1 MGMDLQPSPSF
12 MLPAGVADAPVGVL
26 LSGGLDSSILVAALL
41 ERGCSVVPLY
51 VRSGLFWEAAEQQV
65 VKRVLAA
72 LASQRLQP
80 LVTLE
85 QPIDDVVR
93 EHWSMTGRGVPA
105 AEADDAE
112 MRLPVRNGL
121 LTLKAGLWCHLNR
134 VPQLALGP
142 LKGNPFGDASAE
154 FFQSMER
161 MFRLSGIAELQ
172 ILTPFAALEKQQVMQ
187 LGAHLPLHLTF
198 SCVAPQE
205 GQHCGECNKCAERQA
220 AFQVA
225 GRSDLTAYHAVPC

>member
-1 MGMDLQPSPSF
+1 MDLQPLPSL
-12 MLPAGVADAPVGVL
+12 MLPAGVTDAPVAVL

-51 VRSGLFWEAAEQQV
+51 VRSGLFWEVAEQQMV
-65 VKRVLAA
+65 ARLLVALAA
-72 LASQRLQP
+72 PRLQP

-93 EHWSMTGRGVPA
+93 DHWSMTGKGVPP
-105 AEADDAE
+105 AEVDDTE
-112 MRLPVRNGL
+112 MRLPLRNGL
-121 LTLKAGLWCHLNR
+121 LILKAGLWCHLNR

-142 LKGNPFGDASAE
+142 LKGNPFADASAE
-154 FFQSMER
+154 FFQRMEQ
-161 MFRLSGIAELQ
+161 MFRLSGVADLR

-187 LGAHLPLHLTF
+187 LGGHLPLQLTF
-198 SCVAPQE
+198 SCVAPQA
-205 GQHCGECNKCAERQA
+205 GRHCGECNKCAERQA

-225 GRSDLTAYHAVPC
+225 GRSDLTVYHAVPC

>member
-1 MGMDLQPSPSF
+1 
-12 MLPAGVADAPVGVL
+12 MLPAGVAAAPVGVL

-65 VKRVLAA
+65 VTRVLAA

-85 QPIDDVVR
+85 QPVDDVVR
-93 EHWSMTGRGVPA
+93 DHWSMTGRGVPA
-105 AEADDAE
+105 AETDDAE

-134 VPQLALGP
+134 VPQMALGP
-142 LKGNPFGDASAE
+142 LNGNPFSDASAE
-154 FFQSMER
+154 FFQSMEQI
-161 MFRLSGIAELQ
+161 FRLSGIAEGD
-172 ILTPFAALEKQQVMQ
+172 K
-187 LGAHLPLHLTF
+187 
-198 SCVAPQE
+198 S
-205 GQHCGECNKCAERQA
+205 
-220 AFQVA
+220 
-225 GRSDLTAYHAVPC
+225 

>member
-1 MGMDLQPSPSF
+1 

-65 VKRVLAA
+65 VTRVLAA

-93 EHWSMTGRGVPA
+93 EHWIF
-105 AEADDAE
+105 ED
-112 MRLPVRNGL
+112 
-121 LTLKAGLWCHLNR
+121 K
-134 VPQLALGP
+134 
-142 LKGNPFGDASAE
+142 
-154 FFQSMER
+154 
-161 MFRLSGIAELQ
+161 
-172 ILTPFAALEKQQVMQ
+172 
-187 LGAHLPLHLTF
+187 
-198 SCVAPQE
+198 
-205 GQHCGECNKCAERQA
+205 
-220 AFQVA
+220 
-225 GRSDLTAYHAVPC
+225 